1 MVHYTNML
9 YWKALH
15 EFAIGAAH
23 YGYTDDHA
31 KFSARAEQIKD
42 AINAYFWNEECG
54 FYGTSQMFPNILSSA
69 GNLLAIAWGLA
80 LPVQAAVI
88 LDKMAAL
95 GMAYPIP
102 TQVTSQPYGSAFIA
116 IENRLA
122 GIPHYHTA
130 AAWLWL
136 GAWHVA
142 ALVRTRRLAEAHE
155 LLERMSAVI
164 VRDGVVHEVYG
175 VDLERLYVCLCRDY
189 VPTGQMKVNFP
200 GSEGCLANVSYVAT
214 HWR

>member
-1 MVHYTNML
+1 
-9 YWKALH
+9 
-15 EFAIGAAH
+15 
-23 YGYTDDHA
+23 
-31 KFSARAEQIKD
+31 
-42 AINAYFWNEECG
+42 
-54 FYGTSQMFPNILSSA
+54 
-69 GNLLAIAWGLA
+69 LAIAWGLA
-80 LPVQAAVI
+80 SPVQAAII

-95 GMAYPIP
+95 GMAYPVP

-130 AAWLWL
+130 AAWIWL

-142 ALVRTRRLAEAHE
+142 ALVRSGRLAEAYE

-175 VDLERLYVCLCRDY
+175 KHGHHLSTRWYTSEAPPGAPACLFMPRLCTNEPHGAILMRQERHLDPNRCNHLPQDATTSIAPRISLDNNRGVCICPRKASI
-189 VPTGQMKVNFP
+189 Q
-200 GSEGCLANVSYVAT
+200 
-214 HWR
+214 